1 MKLFIKL
8 ALIFSLLIS
17 TVQAVTFDVLVLP
30 ADLTN
35 TKGNYYT
42 FDEASEIIS
51 NDIIKKFNATNGKI
65 KSPNLYEVKSKL
77 HKNSELNR
85 LTDTTL
91 KKYQK
96 SNTIDY
102 ESLKKIS
109 AEFNCKSVLLV
120 SSGVTTNKNRTK
132 RGVWE
137 TLEIASL
144 FDISYPYRLET
155 SLVLLDNINDLV
167 MWSNTYSTRLGTN
180 NNTFYAKNYSQAAE
194 QYEKL
199 SLYSKSVIAESASQ
213 NILLRF
219 FPKAIRPVET
229 KVENNS
235 GGALRFDKTIPEK
248 PKSNTEKQEDFFG
261 DMIYGI

>member
-1 MKLFIKL
+1 
-8 ALIFSLLIS
+8 
-17 TVQAVTFDVLVLP
+17 
-30 ADLTN
+30 
-35 TKGNYYT
+35 
-42 FDEASEIIS
+42 
-51 NDIIKKFNATNGKI
+51 
-65 KSPNLYEVKSKL
+65 
-77 HKNSELNR
+77 
-85 LTDTTL
+85 
-91 KKYQK
+91 
-96 SNTIDY
+96 
-102 ESLKKIS
+102 
-109 AEFNCKSVLLV
+109 
-120 SSGVTTNKNRTK
+120 
-132 RGVWE
+132 
-137 TLEIASL
+137 
-144 FDISYPYRLET
+144 
-155 SLVLLDNINDLV
+155 

>member
-1 MKLFIKL
+1 M
-8 ALIFSLLIS
+8 
-17 TVQAVTFDVLVLP
+17 P

-35 TKGNYYT
+35 TKGNYYA

-109 AEFNCKSVLLV
+109 TEFNCKSVLLV

-167 MWSNTYSTRLGTN
+167 MWSNTYSQDWALTIILFTQKIIHRLQSN
-180 NNTFYAKNYSQAAE
+180 MKN
-194 QYEKL
+194 
-199 SLYSKSVIAESASQ
+199 
-213 NILLRF
+213 
-219 FPKAIRPVET
+219 
-229 KVENNS
+229 
-235 GGALRFDKTIPEK
+235 
-248 PKSNTEKQEDFFG
+248 
-261 DMIYGI
+261 